1 MISSSVPSS
10 GRLRAI
16 VDDPRFPDRYK
27 PILVHFFAT
36 YRAALA
42 DAGLDPDRHDHL
54 LCGFVDRLEEQLDD
68 PFTFEPYHQQILA
81 PFDYYH
87 YGVEFLRP
95 LVDKARSSVRGR
107 ANLDRIATQLAA
119 GDNVIFLANHQT
131 EGDPQAISLL
141 LEDHYPAVGQEMI
154 FVAGERVTTDPLA
167 VPFSM
172 GRNLLCIYSKRYIDN
187 PPDQKTAKQLHNKRT
202 MERMSEL
209 LGEGGHCIY
218 VAPSGGRDR
227 ANAQGAVE
235 VAAFDPQS
243 VEMFYL
249 MASRA
254 GRPSHF
260 YPMALDTYHF
270 LPPPETIQ
278 TELGETRRIKR
289 TGIHLAVGDEVDMER
304 FPGSDTADRH
314 ERRAARARF
323 IWQRVRDEHAAFPAP
338 VASRP

>member
-1 MISSSVPSS
+1 MPSS
-10 GRLRAI
+10 ALPS
-16 VDDPRFPDRYK
+16 VDRVRSLDADPRFPKRFK
-27 PILVHFFAT
+27 PIVASFFTA

-42 DAGLDPDRHDHL
+42 DAGLDPDDYDHL
-54 LCGFVDRLEEQLDD
+54 LCGFVDQLEAQLDR

-81 PFDYYH
+81 PFDH
-87 YGVEFLRP
+87 YRYGIEFLRP

-107 ANLDRIATQLAA
+107 EQLDRAEAQLAS

-141 LEDHYPAVGQEMI
+141 LEDTHPTMGREMI

-172 GRNLLCIYSKRYIDN
+172 GRNLLCIYSKRYIDH
-187 PPDQKTAKQLHNKRT
+187 PPAQKTAKQLHNKRT

-209 LGEGGHCIY
+209 LAEGGKCIY

-227 ANAQGAVE
+227 MNAAGVVE
-235 VAAFDPQS
+235 VAPFDPQS
-243 VEMFYL
+243 IEMFYL
-249 MASRA
+249 MAGRS
-254 GRPSHF
+254 GRPAHF

-270 LPPPETIQ
+270 LPPPDGIQ
-278 TELGETRRIKR
+278 TELGEARVIRR
-289 TGIHLAVGDEVDMER
+289 TGIHLAAGDEVDMEH
-304 FPGSDTADRH
+304 FPGSDVSDRH

-323 IWQRVRDEHAAFPAP
+323 IWERVRADHDAFAAT
-338 VASRP
+338 R